1 MTDRPILF
9 SGSMVRAILRE
20 IEHPGTGKTQT
31 RRVLK
36 PQPPTWAIHAQE
48 LDGLNIKHE
57 WRPWELFVWT
67 EEPDE
72 LKPLRRWPND
82 GSDEVHGWHGLSLR
96 IRRGDRLWV
105 REAWAKVGDASDDIH
120 ACPDLRVHTYFRA
133 DAADPERQRWRP
145 SIHMPRRF
153 SRLTL
158 HVTDVRVQRLQDISE
173 ADAIAEGIEK
183 DHAAGMPSV
192 WGWHDYLRGAE
203 ISRRH
208 FGDPRDSYRTLWSA
222 INGPGSW
229 DANPWVA
236 AYSFVPRLGNI
247 DTMPAEKRP

>member
-1 MTDRPILF
+1 MADRPILF
-9 SGSMVRAILRE
+9 SGPMVQAIVRE

-36 PQPPTWAIHAQE
+36 PQPPTWATHAQE

-67 EEPDE
+67 EEPDV

-82 GSDEVHGWHGLSLR
+82 GTDEVYGWHGLSLR

-105 REAWAKVGDASDDIH
+105 REAWAKVGDADDDIH
-120 ACPDLRVHTYFRA
+120 ACPDLRVHAYFRA
-133 DAADPERQRWRP
+133 DAVDPERQRWRP
-145 SIHMPRRF
+145 SIHMPRRL

-158 HVTDVRVQRLQDISE
+158 YVTDVRVERLQDISE
-173 ADAIAEGIEK
+173 IDALAEGVSSLPIEETQGP
-183 DHAAGMPSV
+183 HGETGRPPLGSAPSV
-192 WGWHDYLRGAE
+192 RYAQ
-203 ISRRH
+203 
-208 FGDPRDSYRTLWSA
+208 LWDA
-222 INGPGSW
+222 INGAGAW

-236 AYSFVPRLGNI
+236 AYTFVPRLGNI
-247 DTMPAEKRP
+247 DTLPATLAEAA